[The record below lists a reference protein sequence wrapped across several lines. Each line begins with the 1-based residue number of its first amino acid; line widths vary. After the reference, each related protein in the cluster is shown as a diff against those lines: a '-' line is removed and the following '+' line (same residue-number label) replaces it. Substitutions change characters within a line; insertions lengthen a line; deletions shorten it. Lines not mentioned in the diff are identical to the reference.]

1 MRNVMQAITNLSTQV
16 NGPGTGQGA
25 LEGYGYDGTDASAVL
40 ELIAYMNTVAWAYY
54 GLVQADRSGGAGAV
68 DFNDNQAL
76 VQRLERAVAPS
87 RR

>member
-1 MRNVMQAITNLSTQV
+1 
-16 NGPGTGQGA
+16 
-25 LEGYGYDGTDASAVL
+25 
-40 ELIAYMNTVAWAYY
+40 MNTVAWAYY

>member
-54 GLVQADRSGGAGAV
+54 GLVQADRSGG
-68 DFNDNQAL
+68 
-76 VQRLERAVAPS
+76 RARWTSTTTKPS
-87 RR
+87 SSGWNGQ